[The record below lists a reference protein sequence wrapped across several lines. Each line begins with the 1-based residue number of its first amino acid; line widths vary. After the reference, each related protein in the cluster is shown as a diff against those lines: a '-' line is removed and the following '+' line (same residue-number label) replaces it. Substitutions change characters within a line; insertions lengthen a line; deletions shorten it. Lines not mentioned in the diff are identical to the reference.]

1 MEWLVMLIAL
11 ALGCL
16 VLYTLWRPRYLEPM
30 ENEEDE
36 DFKTYDNNDK
46 LLQNES
52 NIQVLKEKMD
62 NILSLKEQVETL
74 QVTCDANTQSIQ
86 GLLDTCGSKG

>member
-74 QVTCDANTQSIQ
+74 QVTCDANTESIQ

>member
-74 QVTCDANTQSIQ
+74 QVTCDANTESIQ
-86 GLLDTCGSKG
+86 GLLDTCG

>member
-1 MEWLVMLIAL
+1 MLVAL

-16 VLYTLWRPRYLEPM
+16 LLYTLWRPQRLETM
-30 ENEEDE
+30 ENENEEEDSE
-36 DFKTYDNNDK
+36 FTTYDNNDK

-62 NILSLKEQVETL
+62 NIMSLKEQVETL

-86 GLLDTCGSKG
+86 GLLDSCGSG